1 MGFIYRMPTR
11 TPADPV
17 ATVRSCPP
25 CAHDHRCNQGDG
37 CPARTNGADPLGDDH
52 AERHSAWGALEECAT
67 EGGKHREPTDT
78 GSYPGPSVGWVL
90 FLAVACI
97 ASVGACWVLAP
108 YLPLFPGR

>member
-1 MGFIYRMPTR
+1 MATLYRLHR
-11 TPADPV
+11 IVPV
-17 ATVRSCPP
+17 AAAQCPP
-25 CAHDHRCNQGDG
+25 CHGECAQGRFCKADA
-37 CPARTNGADPLGDDH
+37 PASGSADPLGDDQ
-52 AERHSAWGALEECAT
+52 AERTSAWGALEECAT

-108 YLPLFPGR
+108 YLPLNVG

>member
-1 MGFIYRMPTR
+1 MGFIYRMPRR
-11 TPADPV
+11 TLADPGAIV
-17 ATVRSCPP
+17 TDDEAE
-25 CAHDHRCNQGDG
+25 AMM
-37 CPARTNGADPLGDDH
+37 NGADPLGDDQ
-52 AERHSAWGALEECAT
+52 AERTSAWGALEECAT

-108 YLPLFPGR
+108 YLPLNVG

>member
-25 CAHDHRCNQGDG
+25 CDSNCRQGRD
-37 CPARTNGADPLGDDH
+37 CPDSGSADPLGDDQ
-52 AERHSAWGALEECAT
+52 AERTSAWGALEECAI

-108 YLPLFPGR
+108 YLPLNVG